1 MKELILTPDNIKNIC
16 TIEDFVDFLIATEN
30 DYKLNKDEWQNTSLD
45 RYFEAMAAWIKDAKP
60 QIDNLNSVAKILYMG
75 KIYE

>member
-16 TIEDFVDFLIATEN
+16 TTEDFVNFIKAMEN

-45 RYFEAMAAWIKDAKP
+45 TYFEAMAAGIKDAKP